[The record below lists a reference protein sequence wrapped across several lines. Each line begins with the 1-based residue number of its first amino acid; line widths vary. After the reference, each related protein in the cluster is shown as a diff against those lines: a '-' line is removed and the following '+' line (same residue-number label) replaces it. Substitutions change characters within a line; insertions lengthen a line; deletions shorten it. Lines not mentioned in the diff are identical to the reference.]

1 MDRIVVLGGMGHIGS
16 KIVWKILEID
26 SSLELTI
33 GDINVER
40 AEEVVRD
47 LGNVK
52 VVKVNASR
60 EEELMEVLKGKEVVV
75 NAVGPFYKFGVPVL
89 KSAIRCGVDYID
101 IKDDY
106 DSTADALNLKELAI
120 GKKMTAIVGMGAT
133 PGITNLIAKYGSGRL
148 DKVEEVGTYWVWTA
162 IDPTMGP
169 AIIEHYFHA
178 ITGMVKT
185 YKDGELV
192 VALSEPEIFE
202 FPKPIGPWEV
212 ANVGHPEPITI
223 PRYMKVRKVYN
234 KGGIWPSEL
243 NEIAKVFSQLG
254 LTGDGVINVGELNF
268 KAMELAIAIT
278 MSLDKLIQPEEL
290 QKILAN
296 VSDRLGEYAL
306 TGVGLGVRLKGTKNG
321 EECSIT
327 YKIACKDATEAT
339 ALPCA
344 ITALKLLNED
354 YINGVYPPEAGVI
367 DVKDIL
373 EELKKRFKIEC
384 SELRNYTL

>member
-268 KAMELAIAIT
+268 K
-278 MSLDKLIQPEEL
+278 
-290 QKILAN
+290 
-296 VSDRLGEYAL
+296 
-306 TGVGLGVRLKGTKNG
+306 
-321 EECSIT
+321 
-327 YKIACKDATEAT
+327 
-339 ALPCA
+339 
-344 ITALKLLNED
+344 
-354 YINGVYPPEAGVI
+354 VI
-367 DVKDIL
+367 
-373 EELKKRFKIEC
+373 R
-384 SELRNYTL
+384 